1 MEDCGCSE
9 ASFKCLHIASATS
22 YCSLKKMNNNFE
34 NEDNLLCLLKLGAI
48 RQEKQENGLKR
59 HGPEGL

>member
-1 MEDCGCSE
+1 MEDFGCSE

-34 NEDNLLCLLKLGAI
+34 NEDNLLCLLKLGLYDRKNREQSQAT
-48 RQEKQENGLKR
+48 
-59 HGPEGL
+59 